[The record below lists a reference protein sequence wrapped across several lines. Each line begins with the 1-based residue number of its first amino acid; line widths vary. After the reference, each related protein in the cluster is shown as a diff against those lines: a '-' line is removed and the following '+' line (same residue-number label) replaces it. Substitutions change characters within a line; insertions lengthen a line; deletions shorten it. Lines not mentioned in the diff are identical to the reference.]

1 VESTTDEQ
9 HDDGDWLQDDPSGE
23 IADEQ
28 ATHSPHVAGA
38 VYARDAQEL
47 AGATASRRQQFRAV
61 SVDWHRFLGF
71 QSTEQAKK
79 EGLKRKRCPF
89 EDEAEEARTERQ
101 VALRRMDAV
110 AEFQWMMRKKVT
122 MRSVQGEAMH
132 AIQQGESPIVV
143 VMPTGSGKSVLFMLP
158 AFVQVGGVT
167 IVVVPLKTLR
177 ADMVVRCREVNIRCA
192 VWEHG
197 HAVDG
202 ASIVLVTPEKAVS
215 PAFGTFISRVRQT
228 QRLDRVVID
237 ECHVILNDRWD
248 FRQEL

>member
-1 VESTTDEQ
+1 
-9 HDDGDWLQDDPSGE
+9 
-23 IADEQ
+23 
-28 ATHSPHVAGA
+28 
-38 VYARDAQEL
+38 
-47 AGATASRRQQFRAV
+47 
-61 SVDWHRFLGF
+61 
-71 QSTEQAKK
+71 
-79 EGLKRKRCPF
+79 
-89 EDEAEEARTERQ
+89 
-101 VALRRMDAV
+101 MDAV
-110 AEFQWMMRKKVT
+110 AELHWMMRKKVT
-122 MRSVQGEAMH
+122 VRSVQGDAMH

-143 VMPTGSGKSVLFMLP
+143 VMPTGSGKGVLFMLP

-167 IVVVPLKTLR
+167 VIVVPLKALR

-237 ECHVILNDRWD
+237 ECHIILNDR
-248 FRQEL
+248 